1 MRTCPRP
8 WSRHGPGRG
17 TALVTARPWSR
28 PPRPPAGQH
37 IERMIRLQHDHDRQT
52 ITTASTT
59 ARLPRLKK
67 DGTIDRRNG
76 NPGNK
81 GNKHATGRKAVPG
94 QAIRKTVGYYA
105 SKQESDCLKIYI
117 KILHYRP
124 DVAAV
129 IEREL
134 GTPPPEG
141 TPAPPRKRKSYTCML
156 LEAEREPVK
165 RVLSIIKDRLQ
176 ASKAI
181 LENYI

>member
-1 MRTCPRP
+1 MT
-8 WSRHGPGRG
+8 
-17 TALVTARPWSR
+17 TTARPSR
-28 PPRPPAGQH
+28 PPWSAYREDEN
-37 IERMIRLQHDHDRQT
+37 IMQHDHDHDHDRTT
-52 ITTASTT
+52 ITTA
-59 ARLPRLKK
+59 RPPRLKK

-76 NPGNK
+76 NPGNR
-81 GNKHATGRKAVPG
+81 GNRHATGRKAVPG
-94 QAIRKTVGYYA
+94 QEIRKTVGYYA

-124 DVAAV
+124 DVAAT

-176 ASKAI
+176 ASRVV
-181 LENYI
+181 LESYI